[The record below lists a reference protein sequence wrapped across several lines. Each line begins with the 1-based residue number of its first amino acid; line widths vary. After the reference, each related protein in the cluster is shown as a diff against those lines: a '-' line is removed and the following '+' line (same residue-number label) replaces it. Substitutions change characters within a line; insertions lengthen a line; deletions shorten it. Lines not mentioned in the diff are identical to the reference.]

1 MTENIHVR
9 ELLGYC
15 MDTDQCCDVHIY
27 INNVPIG
34 FPIEELDYD
43 RYEIECSNH
52 NIYSDGSVYLSEC
65 KVNDKKIKYVY
76 GEIRDEIKEGKKVNI
91 YKVKIY

>member
-1 MTENIHVR
+1 MEDKMTENIHVK

-15 MDTDQCCDVHIY
+15 MDIDQDCDVHIY

-43 RYEIECSNH
+43 F
-52 NIYSDGSVYLSEC
+52 DGSL
-65 KVNDKKIKYVY
+65 KIH
-76 GEIRDEIKEGKKVNI
+76 IKDSSI
-91 YKVKIY
+91 KINEED